1 MLLLTYIYLDM
12 QRSIAVSLGMLI
24 GELLAWGPALTN
36 DRMCVR
42 LKCQDEKKE
51 EK

>member
-1 MLLLTYIYLDM
+1 MLPLIYIYLDM
-12 QRSIAVSLGMLI
+12 HRSIAVSLGMLI

-36 DRMCVR
+36 DRECVR
-42 LKCQDEKKE
+42 LKCDEMKE